1 MENEAGICV
10 CVCVRGETGM
20 YLQGEMCVSESV
32 GRQWDVEG
40 EKLGCGERSNL
51 GFYVYT
57 EIGVCACVCV
67 EIGGLVWG
75 RNRACVC
82 MCACVCRD

>member
-10 CVCVRGETGM
+10 CVCVSGETGM

-40 EKLGCGERSNL
+40 EKVGCGERSNL

-57 EIGVCACVCV
+57 EIGVCACVC
-67 EIGGLVWG
+67 
-75 RNRACVC
+75 
-82 MCACVCRD
+82 RDWWISVGEK